1 MPLVV
6 ELDEQ
11 ITENEVRIAIERGKN
26 GKAAGPDC
34 LTNECM
40 KDCLGVLLVAI
51 TGLFNYCFDNACCPS
66 VWNTSYLLTLYK
78 GKGDTS
84 DPNSARGIALQS
96 RMLNAYCYILDR
108 RMYRWAEWSEVFPD
122 EQHGFR
128 VNRSTETAIRVL
140 QNIISEAKTPL
151 YVAFVD
157 FAKAFDSI
165 DRTLLFGKL
174 QCSGIST
181 KFVKALWPLINEN
194 YVQIISGRNVSD
206 KILQTKGIPQGQC
219 LSSPVFHVYRGH
231 ANINQT

>member
-1 MPLVV
+1 MLF
-6 ELDEQ
+6 
-11 ITENEVRIAIERGKN
+11 
-26 GKAAGPDC
+26 
-34 LTNECM
+34 
-40 KDCLGVLLVAI
+40 VAI

-84 DPNSARGIALQS
+84 DPNSARGIALLS

-108 RMYRWAEWSEVFPD
+108 RMYRWAEWSEVFPG

-140 QNIISEAKTPL
+140 QNIISDTLSWAKTPL

-157 FAKAFDSI
+157 LANKAFDSI

-174 QCSGIST
+174 QCCGIST
-181 KFVKALWPLINEN
+181 KFVKSLWQLINEN
-194 YVQIISGRNVSD
+194 YVQIIFEWNVSD
-206 KILQTKGIPQGQC
+206 KILQTKGISQGQC
-219 LSSPVFHVYRGH
+219 LSPHLYSMFTADMPTAIKHETVDIRTQCGIVASLSR
-231 ANINQT
+231 